1 MHESMMWL
9 FSMCLIL
16 GSVVG
21 LLAGLLGIGGG
32 LLVVPALVWLLPQA
46 GIAPSM
52 LMHIALATSLASIV
66 MTSMASARNH
76 FRLGN
81 VDFSVVKVLAL
92 KGIIV
97 GGLSGSV
104 VAELVPAQYLP
115 KVFAVIV
122 LLLALQM
129 MLSLRVTHSRP
140 LPSALASA
148 AGGCVIGL
156 LSSLAGIGGG
166 SLTVPYLS
174 YFGVEMRRA
183 IGSASLVGF
192 LIAVSGMIG
201 FIFAGVGSAD
211 LPAYSVGYVYL
222 PALVGIAATSMI
234 TTRYGAALVTR
245 LPTATLKK
253 MFAIL
258 LFIISIKMFLS

>member
-1 MHESMMWL
+1 M
-9 FSMCLIL
+9 
-16 GSVVG
+16 
-21 LLAGLLGIGGG
+21 
-32 LLVVPALVWLLPQA
+32 VPALVWLLPQV
-46 GIAPSM
+46 GVAPSM

-66 MTSMASARNH
+66 MTSTASARNH

-81 VDFSVVKVLAL
+81 IDFSVIKVLAP
-92 KGIIV
+92 GIII

-104 VAELVPAQYLP
+104 VAELIPSQYLP
-115 KVFAVIV
+115 KVFAVIA

-129 MLSLRVTHSRP
+129 MLSLRVTHSRS
-140 LPSALASA
+140 LPSPLASA
-148 AGGCVIGL
+148 AGGGVIGL

-183 IGSASLVGF
+183 IGSSSLVGL
-192 LIAVSGMIG
+192 LIAISGMVG

-211 LPAYSVGYVYL
+211 LPTYSVGYVYL

-253 MFAIL
+253 MFAVL
-258 LFIISIKMFLS
+258 LFIISIKMFMS

>member
-1 MHESMMWL
+1 MHESVMWL

-32 LLVVPALVWLLPQA
+32 LLVVPALVWLLPQV
-46 GIAPSM
+46 GIEPSM

-81 VDFSVVKVLAL
+81 VDLSVVKVLAP
-92 KGIIV
+92 GIII

-129 MLSLRVTHSRP
+129 MLSLRVTHARP

-148 AGGCVIGL
+148 VGGGVIGL

-192 LIAVSGMIG
+192 LIAISGMIG
-201 FIFAGVGSAD
+201 FIFAGVGSAN

-234 TTRYGAALVTR
+234 TSCYGAALVTR

-253 MFAIL
+253 LFAVL
-258 LFIISIKMFLS
+258 LLIISIKMFLS